1 MGKFFLVFLKWQ
13 WPQPVLLK
21 KPEDFGLGF
30 PVWDPRYN
38 VADRFHVMPIITP
51 AYPQQNSTFNVSNS
65 TLKVMQAEFQ
75 SSLAICEEILAGE
88 SKWQKI
94 FEPPNFFC
102 KYRHFIVLEA
112 SSSCEEDQLTWEGLV
127 ESKVRHLVAN
137 LEREAI
143 SLAHVWP
150 KNYRSLVE
158 GCDKV
163 CCYWFIGLK
172 VELKEGNAGG
182 QLDLTTPIKAFTD
195 IVMRSAI
202 QINVWKTGMK
212 IVADYKKRKEL
223 KEYLPHD
230 EHWKLRSQDKKSSSV
245 LAQLSPN
252 SASALAGEAANK
264 LTTQTSEERKRSIT
278 EEPEDECSPTKKCIV
293 ENGGGTLDV
302 ISENLSA
309 ENENGAAA

>member
-1 MGKFFLVFLKWQ
+1 MK
-13 WPQPVLLK
+13 
-21 KPEDFGLGF
+21 
-30 PVWDPRYN
+30 
-38 VADRFHVMPIITP
+38 
-51 AYPQQNSTFNVSNS
+51 
-65 TLKVMQAEFQ
+65 
-75 SSLAICEEILAGE
+75 ICEDIVAGKVSWE
-88 SKWQKI
+88 KL

-112 SSSCEEDQLTWEGLV
+112 SSSSEEDQLTWEGLV

-150 KNYRSLVE
+150 KSYRSLVE
-158 GCDKV
+158 GCDKI
-163 CCYWFIGLK
+163 CCYWFIGIK
-172 VELKEGNAGG
+172 VEMKDGAGG

-230 EHWKLRSQDKKSSSV
+230 EHWKLKSQDRKPSTAILSELNTTSDSPSAK
-245 LAQLSPN
+245 QLS
-252 SASALAGEAANK
+252 
-264 LTTQTSEERKRSIT
+264 TQTSEERKRSIA
-278 EEPEDECSPTKKCIV
+278 EEEQSPPKKKCNV
-293 ENGGGTLDV
+293 DNENEDV
-302 ISENLSA
+302 ISEEV
-309 ENENGAAA
+309 ENNMTTTETNGNGAAA

>member
-1 MGKFFLVFLKWQ
+1 
-13 WPQPVLLK
+13 
-21 KPEDFGLGF
+21 
-30 PVWDPRYN
+30 
-38 VADRFHVMPIITP
+38 
-51 AYPQQNSTFNVSNS
+51 VSNS
-65 TLKVMQAEFQ
+65 TLKVMQGEFEA
-75 SSLAICEEILAGE
+75 SLKICEEIVAGKASWE
-88 SKWQKI
+88 RL

-112 SSSCEEDQLTWEGLV
+112 SSSSEEDQLTWEGLV

-150 KNYRSLVE
+150 KSYRSLVE
-158 GCDKV
+158 GCDKI

-172 VELKEGNAGG
+172 VEIKEGSGG

-223 KEYLPHD
+223 KEYLPHE
-230 EHWKLRSQDKKSSSV
+230 EHWKLRSDRKSVGEKPGAKDQSPAI
-245 LAQLSPN
+245 LAPLSPN
-252 SASALAGEAANK
+252 SAASLAGDTASK
-264 LTTQTSEERKRSIT
+264 LSTQTSEERKRSIG
-278 EEPEDECSPTKKCIV
+278 EDDSSPPAKKCNL
-293 ENGGGTLDV
+293 ENGENTDTV
-302 ISENLSA
+302 NSEVA
-309 ENENGAAA
+309 NENGNGAA